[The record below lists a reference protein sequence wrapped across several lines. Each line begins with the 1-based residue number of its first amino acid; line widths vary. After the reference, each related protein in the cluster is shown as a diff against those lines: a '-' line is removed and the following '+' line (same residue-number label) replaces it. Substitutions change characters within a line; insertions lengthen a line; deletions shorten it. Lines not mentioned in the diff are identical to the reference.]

1 MKACG
6 LASTAEWDND
16 GWYAFPMSAASF
28 GKGFT
33 ASPNTSSHSLV
44 PDYADLHAAIL
55 SWYFHHRRDLPWR
68 NTRDPYRILVSEIML
83 QQTQVD
89 RVIPKYEE
97 FLKRFPSVADL
108 AAAPLSD
115 VLRVWSPLGYNRRA
129 RYLHLAA
136 RAASERFGG
145 ELPSSLMD
153 LRSLPGLG
161 RYTAGA
167 VACFALEL
175 RTPVVDTNVRRV
187 LGRVLHG
194 QRDGLSDSQA
204 WKTAEAALPAEDAYT
219 WNQALMDLGATI
231 CGSEAPRCDVCPVAK
246 LCLWRSQ
253 FGAEGVSFRRVR
265 EPRSEYRV
273 VADPGAPRRRWRG
286 RIVEALRAVDHDD
299 FVDWQS
305 VITSLPSGYDADGVD
320 LRALLRSLV
329 EDGLVE
335 ADEHNG
341 PLRVR
346 LPS

>member
-6 LASTAEWDND
+6 PASTAESDND
-16 GWYAFPMSAASF
+16 GWYAFPMAPASYGKEFAAS
-28 GKGFT
+28 
-33 ASPNTSSHSLV
+33 ASTHSGPLLARS
-44 PDYADLHAAIL
+44 ADLHAAIL
-55 SWYFHHRRDLPWR
+55 SWYVHHRRDLPWR
-68 NTRDPYRILVSEIML
+68 KTRDPYRILVSEIML

-97 FLKRFPSVADL
+97 FLKRFPSIADL
-108 AAAPLSD
+108 AKAPLSD

-136 RAASERFGG
+136 RAAWERFGG
-145 ELPSSLMD
+145 ELPSSVTD

-167 VACFALEL
+167 VACFAFEL

-187 LGRVLHG
+187 LGRALHG
-194 QRDGLSDSQA
+194 HRYGLSDSQA
-204 WKTAEAALPAEDAYT
+204 WRTAEAALPAEDAYT

-231 CGSEAPRCDVCPVAK
+231 CGSEAPKCDACPVAK

-253 FGAEGVSFRRVR
+253 FGAESISFRRVR
-265 EPRSEYRV
+265 EPRSEYRAA
-273 VADPGAPRRRWRG
+273 ADPGAVRRRWRG

-305 VITSLPSGYDADGVD
+305 VMASLPGGYDTDGVD
-320 LRALLRSLV
+320 LIALLSSLV

-335 ADEHNG
+335 SEDSDCT
-341 PLRVR
+341 LRVR
-346 LPS
+346 LPR